1 MHVPKETLQLLRR
14 VCGGAGRPEE
24 RPAIRSHRRSRGQH
38 SAELQAEMCRR
49 SAVAEV
55 AESRVLSCRPDL
67 MALKILVLGVKR
79 FISFQPLLQ
88 L

>member
-1 MHVPKETLQLLRR
+1 
-14 VCGGAGRPEE
+14 
-24 RPAIRSHRRSRGQH
+24 
-38 SAELQAEMCRR
+38 MCRR

-55 AESRVLSCRPDL
+55 AESRILSCRPDL

-88 L
+88 LYSAVGNIGDTRRHEE